1 MGQSETD
8 QEFERRLSLVNEAID
23 KYHVYLVSYVANICK
38 NYQSA
43 EDIMQEV
50 WVFVLNKFEES
61 KITCLP
67 ILRRKAWQKSIDH
80 YRSLKRR
87 KETTHEELPDV
98 PVSPAHN
105 SEPQCEEEEKEF
117 ERSFWSEFPGID
129 LTEGQKKVLWFHA
142 RYGLSYKEIEA
153 KTGIATSTIGDW
165 IKLARSKV
173 AAYLNSQM

>member
-1 MGQSETD
+1 MNQSNTD
-8 QEFERRLSLVNEAID
+8 QEFERRLSLINEAVD
-23 KYHVYLVSYVANICK
+23 KYHVYLVSFVEGICK
-38 NYQSA
+38 NHQSA

-50 WVFVLNKFEES
+50 WIFVLNKFEES

-67 ILRRKAWQKSIDH
+67 LLRRKAWQKSIDH
-80 YRSLKRR
+80 YRSQQRR
-87 KETTHEELPDV
+87 KETSTDELPEV

-105 SEPQCEEEEKEF
+105 SEPHSEEEEKEF

-129 LTEGQKKVLWFHA
+129 LSTKQKQILWLHA

-173 AAYLNSQM
+173 ATYLNSQM